1 MGEKDSVLVADFTN
15 MTGDP
20 VFDDALRQGLAVQ
33 LEQSPFLKLVSDD
46 RIRHVLRMMGQPDDA
61 RLTPRVAREVCER
74 TASAAVLEGSIAEIG
89 KQYLLTLK
97 AVNCA
102 SGESLASAE
111 AQASDKNHVLDALG
125 KTASEI
131 RNKLGESLS
140 TVQKFDTPLEQAT
153 TPSLEALKAY
163 SLGWK
168 ALHARGETAAIPLF
182 QQAVEDDPQFA
193 LAHAALGLMY
203 GVTGE
208 SALSAESTSKAYQ
221 LRDRASDQEKFFI
234 TATYDG
240 WVTGNLEKAQQ
251 ACETW
256 AQVYPAEIIP
266 HTYLSGFIYPAF
278 SKFEQTV
285 AEAQKAIELDPDF
298 AVGYLNLAYGH
309 VYLDHLAEAENA
321 LRRASERKLE
331 FPYFSILRYDIAFLK
346 ADKAAME
353 HEVALAQEKPAF
365 EDWIVA
371 REAFAS
377 AYSGRLQQAGI
388 LAGRAVDMAQQAG
401 QSERA
406 ALFQT
411 GTALWEGFF
420 GNSAAARTSA
430 LAALKLSNDREVEY
444 GAALALA
451 LSGDSTRSQ
460 SLASDLERRFPE
472 DTSVRF
478 SYLPALRALLALDHG
493 EPSRA
498 VELLQVAAPYELGV
512 QRSTIHGNFG
522 ALYPV
527 YVRGQAYLAAHQGA
541 AAAVEFQKILDHRGI
556 VVSDPIGALAHLGL
570 ARAYVLQ
577 GDTSQGQGGVSGF
590 PDSVEGRRPRH
601 SHLPAS

>member
-1 MGEKDSVLVADFTN
+1 
-15 MTGDP
+15 
-20 VFDDALRQGLAVQ
+20 
-33 LEQSPFLKLVSDD
+33 
-46 RIRHVLRMMGQPDDA
+46 
-61 RLTPRVAREVCER
+61 
-74 TASAAVLEGSIAEIG
+74 
-89 KQYLLTLK
+89 
-97 AVNCA
+97 
-102 SGESLASAE
+102 
-111 AQASDKNHVLDALG
+111 
-125 KTASEI
+125 
-131 RNKLGESLS
+131 
-140 TVQKFDTPLEQAT
+140 
-153 TPSLEALKAY
+153 PSLEALKAY
-163 SLGWK
+163 SMAWK
-168 ALHARGETAAIPLF
+168 AVYARGETAAIPLF
-182 QQAVEDDPQFA
+182 RQAVEDDPQFA

-203 GVTGE
+203 GVTGQ

-285 AEAQKAIELDPDF
+285 VEAQKAIELDPDF
-298 AVGYLNLAYGH
+298 AVGYLNLAYGQ

-353 HEVALAQEKPAF
+353 HEIALAKEKPAF
-365 EDWIVA
+365 EDWMVA
-371 REAFAS
+371 REAFTS
-377 AYSGRLQQAGI
+377 AFSGRLQKAGI
-388 LAGRAVDMAQQAG
+388 LATRAVDMAQQAG
-401 QSERA
+401 QSEQA

-411 GTALWEGFF
+411 GRALWEGFF
-420 GNSAAARTSA
+420 GNSTTARTAA

-444 GAALALA
+444 GAAFALA

-460 SLASDLERRFPE
+460 ALASDLERRFPE

-478 SYLPALRALLALDHG
+478 SYLPAVRALLALNHR

-498 VELLQVAAPYELGV
+498 VELLQVAVPYELGE
-512 QRSTIHGNFG
+512 QRSSIHG
-522 ALYPV
+522 
-527 YVRGQAYLAAHQGA
+527 
-541 AAAVEFQKILDHRGI
+541 
-556 VVSDPIGALAHLGL
+556 
-570 ARAYVLQ
+570 
-577 GDTSQGQGGVSGF
+577 
-590 PDSVEGRRPRH
+590 
-601 SHLPAS
+601 